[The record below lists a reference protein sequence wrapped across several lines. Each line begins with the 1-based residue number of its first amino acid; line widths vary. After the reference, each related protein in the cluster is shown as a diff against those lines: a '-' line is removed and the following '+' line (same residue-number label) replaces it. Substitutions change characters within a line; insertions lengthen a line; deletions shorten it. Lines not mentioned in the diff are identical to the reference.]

1 MSGVAGPKM
10 VFGLSRFGEVRM
22 HALVPGAAMVGVSLV
37 RHAVAMIRVTLLLPS
52 ADLEDDA
59 AAAAVAKSGVR
70 LQHIGFGVRRVPVV
84 CLDLC
89 D

>member
-37 RHAVAMIRVTLLLPS
+37 RHAVAMIRVTLLLPN
-52 ADLEDDA
+52 ADLEDD
-59 AAAAVAKSGVR
+59 AAAVAKSGVR